1 MLPRSDG
8 SEFVRELG
16 GTEHESS
23 EQTPLSEADPGT
35 LSDPA
40 GESPTGDLL
49 RLSTGELRARVA
61 ELEKTLEDLAGQ
73 TPAFERLNFEIAA
86 PTLVYDVNS
95 FQVIDAN
102 NSALALYGY
111 TLDEIR
117 RLNIL
122 DFFVAHPCLQ
132 GIDLA
137 SELRKPVNSIGPA
150 MHSTSRK
157 DGLYVRLVCFP
168 FERNGVNA
176 RIALIQDETAR
187 HSAEEALRASEERYR
202 ELFENAN
209 DVIFLHD
216 LKGNI
221 IAVNR
226 AAEYLTDYSR
236 SEVIGKSF
244 EVLVAPEARN
254 QTLDNIRT
262 RLGGSATQH
271 YELPILSKSGQRR
284 FLEVSTR
291 VIYRRGHPVAIQ
303 NFGRDI
309 TERKLAQQKLL
320 ESAQE
325 LQMKN
330 EELRTALRLAQEATQ
345 LKEQFLANTSHEL
358 RTPMNGI
365 MGMINLLKNTS
376 LDEEQQG
383 YADAVNEC
391 ANDLLT
397 IINDLLDLSQIE
409 AGRLSMMLEQF
420 ELKDCV
426 NSVIKLLKP
435 RADSKGLDLKLE
447 FAPEAPEQIYGDSV
461 RFKQIL
467 TNLVA
472 NAIKFTAT
480 GSVQVKLG
488 VSGDGTRL
496 SCDVIDSGIGVHE
509 AVQER
514 IFEAFFQADGTTRRK
529 YGGTGLGLTICK
541 QLVEL
546 MGGQIGTRNN
556 TPKPGATFWFDFPL
570 DTAGA
575 QTRVREM
582 AAS

>member
-1 MLPRSDG
+1 MRTRRAIKGMS
-8 SEFVRELG
+8 RA
-16 GTEHESS
+16 SS
-23 EQTPLSEADPGT
+23 EETPGIGT
-35 LSDPA
+35 QDRAQPDA
-40 GESPTGDLL
+40 RTGDAPANCDLDG
-49 RLSTGELRARVA
+49 LSADQLRARVR
-61 ELEKTLEDLAGQ
+61 ELERKIDSSSGH
-73 TPAFERLNFEIAA
+73 TPAFERHNLDIAV
-86 PTLVYDVNS
+86 PTLVYDLRS
-95 FQVIDAN
+95 FNIIDAN
-102 NSALALYGY
+102 NTALALYGY
-111 TLDEIR
+111 PPEEMRRANLLD
-117 RLNIL
+117 L
-122 DFFVAHPCLQ
+122 FVPHPSLQ
-132 GIDLA
+132 GVDLK
-137 SELRKPVNSIGPA
+137 SELRKTVNSIGPA
-150 MHSTSRK
+150 VHRTVANRE
-157 DGLYVRLVCFP
+157 LYVRLVCFP
-168 FERNGVNA
+168 SDMEGANA

-187 HSAEEALRASEERYR
+187 HLAEEALRASEERYR

-291 VIYRRGHPVAIQ
+291 IIYRRGHPVAIQ

-309 TERKLAQQKLL
+309 TERKLAQQKLF

-365 MGMINLLKNTS
+365 MGMINLLKSTN
-376 LDEEQQG
+376 LDSEQRG
-383 YADAVNEC
+383 YADAVSEC

-409 AGRLSMMLEQF
+409 AGRLSMIEERF
-420 ELKDCV
+420 DLKESV
-426 NSVIKLLKP
+426 GAVIKLLKL
-435 RADSKGLDLKLE
+435 RADSKNLQLAFDI
-447 FAPEAPEQIYGDSV
+447 APEAPDFISADSV
-461 RFKQIL
+461 RFRQIL

-472 NAIKFTAT
+472 NAIKFTSA
-480 GSVQVKLG
+480 GRVHVKLG
-488 VSGDGTRL
+488 ISPDSTRL
-496 SCDVIDSGIGVHE
+496 RCEVIDSGIGVKE
-509 AVQER
+509 SVRDR

-556 TPKPGATFWFDFPL
+556 TPDPGATFWFEFPL
-570 DTAGA
+570 
-575 QTRVREM
+575 QTSETEAKVREM
-582 AAS
+582 AAG

>member
-1 MLPRSDG
+1 VLRRSDE
-8 SEFVRELG
+8 SELSLG
-16 GTEHESS
+16 AGEAEDDSS
-23 EQTPLSEADPGT
+23 EQVYLSG
-35 LSDPA
+35 
-40 GESPTGDLL
+40 SPTRTRPDPDSSSAANGLDGLNA
-49 RLSTGELRARVA
+49 EQLRARVVQ
-61 ELEKTLEDLAGQ
+61 LEEAIEALVAQPLALDGLS
-73 TPAFERLNFEIAA
+73 FGIAA

-95 FQVIDAN
+95 FQIIDAN
-102 NSALALYGY
+102 NTALALYGY

-117 RLNIL
+117 QVDIR
-122 DFFVAHPCLQ
+122 DVFAPHSSARSV
-132 GIDLA
+132 DLEA
-137 SELRKPVNSIGPA
+137 ELRKPVNSIGPVL
-150 MHSTSRK
+150 HRTSANA
-157 DGLYVRLVCFP
+157 GLYVRLVCFP
-168 FERNGVNA
+168 FEREGANA

-216 LKGNI
+216 LKGNL

-271 YELPILSKSGQRR
+271 YELPIISKSGQRR

-291 VIYRRGHPVAIQ
+291 IIYRRGHPVAIQ

-309 TERKLAQQKLL
+309 TERKLAEQKVL

-365 MGMINLLKNTS
+365 MGMINLLKNTN
-376 LDEEQQG
+376 LDAEQQG
-383 YADAVNEC
+383 YADAVSEC
-391 ANDLLT
+391 ADDLLT

-409 AGRLSMMLEQF
+409 AGRLSMILERF
-420 ELKDCV
+420 DLKE
-426 NSVIKLLKP
+426 SVSAVMKLLKL
-435 RADSKGLDLKLE
+435 RADSKGLTLTLE
-447 FAPEAPEQIYGDSV
+447 VASDAPEYICGDSV

-472 NAIKFTAT
+472 NAIKFTSS
-480 GSVQVKLG
+480 GGVHVRLG
-488 VSGDGTRL
+488 VSGDGGRL
-496 SCDVIDSGIGVHE
+496 SCEVIDSGIGVDE
-509 AVQER
+509 AVRER
-514 IFEAFFQADGTTRRK
+514 IFEAFFQADGTTKRR

-556 TPKPGATFWFDFPL
+556 SPAPGATFWFEFPL
-570 DTAGA
+570 DTF
-575 QTRVREM
+575 QPETSLRQM
-582 AAS
+582 AAG